1 MPILCFLYYYI
12 LVVQILIRSSDTS
25 NSSFI
30 VQDCFCNSGL
40 LVFPYEDNNCPF
52 QENPSA
58 IILWSLEGFLGVL
71 WQSGPLMGLHQAH
84 SDLLKVTSKFDIAFL
99 LALKV
104 RGLARSTYNRELD
117 KIILPF
123 S

>member
-1 MPILCFLYYYI
+1 MESARDK
-12 LVVQILIRSSDTS
+12 LISEAS
-25 NSSFI
+25 N
-30 VQDCFCNSGL
+30 L
-40 LVFPYEDNNCPF
+40 LQKVMVLLSISTLERHDPGK
-52 QENPSA
+52 SLLA

-104 RGLARSTYNRELD
+104 RGLTKRTSNREPD

-123 S
+123 SL